1 MGGVLEVSGVVDCG
15 EAVMRKRKPDYR
27 GAAFWFF
34 VWVLAL
40 ILTGLAGTSDVES
53 SADLTIEV
61 DRVAVTECR
70 Q

>member
-1 MGGVLEVSGVVDCG
+1 
-15 EAVMRKRKPDYR
+15 MRVQKPDYR

-53 SADLTIEV
+53 SADLTSEV
-61 DRVAVTECR
+61 DRLAVAECR